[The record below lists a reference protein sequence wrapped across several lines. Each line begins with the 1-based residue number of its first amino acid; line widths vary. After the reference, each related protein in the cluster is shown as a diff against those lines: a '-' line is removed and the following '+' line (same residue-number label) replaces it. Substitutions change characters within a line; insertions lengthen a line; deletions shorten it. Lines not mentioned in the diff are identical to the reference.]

1 MGFSTMRS
9 YIRRKKTA
17 QQSSAPQKSS
27 SRFAPKVLPAVQRK
41 QSKEKTLPP
50 FKPANNYN
58 YTSLHEMYGHP
69 APVQAKL
76 TIGEPGDVHEQQAD
90 AVASQVVQQ
99 IHQPEPAASAGVQTK
114 EEDGSMGI
122 PEQLGIQRTE
132 EEDVDMKPLD
142 SAVQREEEE
151 DVDMKPLDSAVQRE
165 EEEDV
170 DMKPLDSA
178 VQREEEEDVD
188 MKPKP
193 GLQRDGLGG
202 GSATPE
208 FEGELKQAKGGGKP
222 LDPTLQTK
230 MGEAMG
236 ADFSGVKVHTDP
248 KSHSL
253 SQSIQAKA
261 FTTGQDVFFNEG
273 QYKPSSPQGQELIAH
288 ELTHVVQQKGAS
300 VQRKKKR

>member
-1 MGFSTMRS
+1 MGFSAMRS

-17 QQSSAPQKSS
+17 QQSSAPQKAS
-27 SRFAPKVLPAVQRK
+27 SRFAPKVLPSVQRK
-41 QSKEKTLPP
+41 ESKEKTLPP
-50 FKPANNYN
+50 FKPAGSYN

-99 IHQPEPAASAGVQTK
+99 IHQPEPAASEGVQTK
-114 EEDGSMGI
+114 EEEGSMGI

-132 EEDVDMKPLD
+132 DEGDEVDMKPLD
-142 SAVQREEEE
+142 SMVQREGDE
-151 DVDMKPLDSAVQRE
+151 DEVDMKPLDSMVQRE
-165 EEEDV
+165 GD
-170 DMKPLDSA
+170 D
-178 VQREEEEDVD
+178 EDVD

-193 GLQRDGLGG
+193 GVQRDGLGG

-208 FEGELKQAKGGGKP
+208 FEGELKRAKGGGKS

-261 FTTGQDVFFNEG
+261 FTTGEDVFFNEG
-273 QYKPSSPQGQELIAH
+273 QYKPSSPEGQELIAH

-300 VQRKKKR
+300 VQRKKKC

>member
-1 MGFSTMRS
+1 MRS

-27 SRFAPKVLPAVQRK
+27 TRFAPKVLPSVQRK
-41 QSKEKTLPP
+41 QSQEKTLPP
-50 FKPANNYN
+50 FKPASNYN

-90 AVASQVVQQ
+90 AVASQVVQE
-99 IHQPEPAASAGVQTK
+99 INQPESVSSEGVQTK
-114 EEDGSMGI
+114 EDDGSMGI

-132 EEDVDMKPLD
+132 DEGDEVEMKPLD
-142 SAVQREEEE
+142 SAVQREGDDE
-151 DVDMKPLDSAVQRE
+151 DVEMKPLDSAVQRE
-165 EEEDV
+165 GDDEDV
-170 DMKPLDSA
+170 EMKPQ
-178 VQREEEEDVD
+178 V
-188 MKPKP
+188 

-202 GSATPE
+202 GSATPA

-248 KSHSL
+248 KSHDL

-288 ELTHVVQQKGAS
+288 ELTHVVQQKGKS

>member
-41 QSKEKTLPP
+41 ESKEKTLPP

-99 IHQPEPAASAGVQTK
+99 IHEPKPAASEGVQTK
-114 EEDGSMGI
+114 EEEGSMGI

-132 EEDVDMKPLD
+132 DEGDDVDMKPLDSMVQREGDDEDVDMKPLD
-142 SAVQREEEE
+142 SMVQREG
-151 DVDMKPLDSAVQRE
+151 DD
-165 EEEDV
+165 
-170 DMKPLDSA
+170 
-178 VQREEEEDVD
+178 EDVD

-300 VQRKKKR
+300 VQRKKNVKRFCEK